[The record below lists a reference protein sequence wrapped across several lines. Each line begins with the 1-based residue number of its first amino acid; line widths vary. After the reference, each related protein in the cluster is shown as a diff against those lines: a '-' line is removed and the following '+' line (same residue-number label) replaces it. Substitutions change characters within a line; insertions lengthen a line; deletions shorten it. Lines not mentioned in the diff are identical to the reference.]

1 MLNDL
6 SALPD
11 DGNARICAEE
21 GAALVIMHSVGLP
34 KVAHT
39 HIVYED
45 VIADLLDFFRRK
57 IYLAGQAGLSRNR
70 IVLDP
75 GIDFAKQAPDSLRI
89 LRELELFREFER
101 PILLP
106 VSRKSVIR
114 DVLGISSPGE
124 RDAATAAC
132 IVAGMLRGASIFRV
146 HNVEMA
152 WRVAVS
158 IQRLVA
164 E

>member
-11 DGNARICAEE
+11 DGMPESGGGGR
-21 GAALVIMHSVGLP
+21 GAGHHAFDRLP

-75 GIDFAKQAPDSLRI
+75 GIDFAKQAPDNLRI

-114 DVLGISSPGE
+114 DVLGISSTGE